1 MRSDYLNLHKK
12 LHANTML
19 AKDFKRGTILN
30 YNGAPCMIEN
40 ITVQTPSARGATTL
54 YKFRARNLV
63 TKNKV
68 DFTFKGTDNLEE
80 ADFKRRNVT
89 FSYSEPTAWHFM
101 DAETYEMYD
110 LTPEDV
116 GDDKNYIT
124 ESLEGMQMM
133 FYNDEPIGLTLPASV
148 VLKVIKCD
156 PGVRGNSATSRAKP
170 ATVETGFEV
179 MVPEYLEEGEMIKI
193 DTRTGEYSSRA

>member
-1 MRSDYLNLHKK
+1 
-12 LHANTML
+12 ML

-80 ADFKRRNVT
+80 ADFKQKAFFAKLFTGNFFAVYGVCLIFITDRVKGDVVGDGSWRTEFRLSIGRRRWNLDVVRNVVNGSDWPVT
-89 FSYSEPTAWHFM
+89 QQVA
-101 DAETYEMYD
+101 
-110 LTPEDV
+110 
-116 GDDKNYIT
+116 
-124 ESLEGMQMM
+124 
-133 FYNDEPIGLTLPASV
+133 
-148 VLKVIKCD
+148 
-156 PGVRGNSATSRAKP
+156 
-170 ATVETGFEV
+170 
-179 MVPEYLEEGEMIKI
+179 
-193 DTRTGEYSSRA
+193 

>member
-1 MRSDYLNLHKK
+1 
-12 LHANTML
+12 ML

-68 DFTFKGTDNLEE
+68 DFT
-80 ADFKRRNVT
+80 NVT

-179 MVPEYLEEGEMIKI
+179 MVPEYLEEGELIKV